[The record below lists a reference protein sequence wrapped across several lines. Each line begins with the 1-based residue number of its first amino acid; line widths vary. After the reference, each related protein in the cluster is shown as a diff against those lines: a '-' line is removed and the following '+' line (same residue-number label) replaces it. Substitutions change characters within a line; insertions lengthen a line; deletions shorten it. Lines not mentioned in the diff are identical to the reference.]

1 MAAYKKVGDTGIQYS
16 KEDVLGRGT
25 YGDVFLG
32 IFNKEQVAVKKI
44 LLNRSEKEER
54 EVDLQKILD
63 HENILKILQVV
74 EDDDFRYIVL
84 ELCAG
89 TLSEVIENT
98 YKGPTQP
105 PDAIVLYQ
113 IADGLDYIHS
123 EKLVHRDIKPDNIL
137 VSQTGHMKLS
147 DFGLSKQISIRDTF
161 SMSGIK
167 GTHLW
172 MAPEFYDNNEKA
184 TPKCDVF
191 SCGCVFFVF
200 LTRENGGIHPFGD
213 TNVSLQ
219 VPLNIQKGKP
229 VNIEELDSNHFAF
242 SFVRDMIERDPLKRI
257 ALQTVK
263 TNLEM
268 ILFGNFPQL
277 PTNFARENNATAA
290 NIDETIFASGSFKNV
305 YKGKYT
311 QGERAGEDCV
321 CKSLISGSVF
331 EESYFQVELQVV
343 EKAME
348 IINNFNKGKVIDQTI
363 WLNKPGIWTGTSSEN
378 EGEKVLVEP
387 MISNFEKFNSNTGWT
402 PEEPSPWSDVMQALS
417 HYSYHSTNRH
427 LLLCDLQGGVIENG
441 AVITD
446 PIIMSTSKEYGPTDL
461 GDEGISTFFFY
472 HRCNEFCNPKWMIPR
487 HKKRYFEKREGSSM
501 ALSTKLTE
509 LKLVNQIPQDI
520 VVGTNL
526 RRVTVTLK
534 GGQVKKK

>member
-1 MAAYKKVGDTGIQYS
+1 MAAYKKIGDTEIQYS

-25 YGDVFLG
+25 YGDVYLG

-74 EDDDFRYIVL
+74 EDDDFRYLILRLSLPNKKEIFFLTQIIPPRYIVL

-98 YKGPTQP
+98 YKGPAQP

-172 MAPEFYDNNEKA
+172 MAPEFYDNIMKA

-200 LTRENGGIHPFGD
+200 LTRENGGFHPFGD

-229 VNIEELDSNHFAF
+229 VNIDSKSINFF
-242 SFVRDMIERDPLKRI
+242 SAAVYQGL
-257 ALQTVK
+257 L
-263 TNLEM
+263 
-268 ILFGNFPQL
+268 
-277 PTNFARENNATAA
+277 TNFAL
-290 NIDETIFASGSFKNV
+290 F
-305 YKGKYT
+305 
-311 QGERAGEDCV
+311 
-321 CKSLISGSVF
+321 
-331 EESYFQVELQVV
+331 FQ
-343 EKAME
+343 
-348 IINNFNKGKVIDQTI
+348 
-363 WLNKPGIWTGTSSEN
+363 S
-378 EGEKVLVEP
+378 
-387 MISNFEKFNSNTGWT
+387 
-402 PEEPSPWSDVMQALS
+402 
-417 HYSYHSTNRH
+417 
-427 LLLCDLQGGVIENG
+427 
-441 AVITD
+441 
-446 PIIMSTSKEYGPTDL
+446 
-461 GDEGISTFFFY
+461 
-472 HRCNEFCNPKWMIPR
+472 
-487 HKKRYFEKREGSSM
+487 
-501 ALSTKLTE
+501 
-509 LKLVNQIPQDI
+509 
-520 VVGTNL
+520 
-526 RRVTVTLK
+526 
-534 GGQVKKK
+534 

>member
-1 MAAYKKVGDTGIQYS
+1 M
-16 KEDVLGRGT
+16 
-25 YGDVFLG
+25 
-32 IFNKEQVAVKKI
+32 
-44 LLNRSEKEER
+44 
-54 EVDLQKILD
+54 
-63 HENILKILQVV
+63 
-74 EDDDFRYIVL
+74 
-84 ELCAG
+84 
-89 TLSEVIENT
+89 IENT
-98 YKGPTQP
+98 YKGPAQP

-172 MAPEFYDNNEKA
+172 MAPEFYDNIEKA

-229 VNIEELDSNHFAF
+229 VNIEGKSIHFFSAAVISRLINKFCFIFSELDSNHFAF
-242 SFVRDMIERDPLKRI
+242 SFVRDMIERDPSKRI
-257 ALQTVK
+257 SLQTVK

-268 ILFGNFPQL
+268 ILFDDFPQL
-277 PTNFARENNATAA
+277 PTNFARENNATEAKVDVL
-290 NIDETIFASGSFKNV
+290 IYASGSFKNV
-305 YKGKYT
+305 YKGKYID
-311 QGERAGEDCV
+311 GERADEHCV

-343 EKAME
+343 EKALE
-348 IINNFNKGKVIDQTI
+348 IINNFNKEKVINPNI
-363 WLNKPGIWTGTSSEN
+363 WLNKPGIWTGTGSEN

-387 MISNFEKFNSNTGWT
+387 MISNFEKFNSNTGWS
-402 PEEPSPWSDVMQALS
+402 PEESSPWTDVMQALS